1 VPVEPRPVLL
11 PPPVAAAPPAQPVP
25 VLSGPAAAALAR
37 TRETVFSAGPGHSS
51 EEKPVYILAM
61 IELKEA
67 GRPLRYADISA
78 RLAAKGYRFGPDSV
92 MGSLSG
98 FYSTPRGK
106 SLLNRVG
113 KGEYE
118 LRTNYEGEGA
128 VVQNP
133 AGGTAPAVALQSP
146 AQTPQMAH
154 VAAVTPPTFQG
165 SQRLTG
171 SNPLASMGNTN
182 PSSPSAASKFVPV
195 DVSEDGK
202 RRPFLYETAYE
213 VLREDGSAMYYKDIA
228 ARINAQGIPTTGDQV
243 LGALGGWYAHAGAD
257 YLERTG
263 PGRYRARPGK
273 LFVPAQG
280 TREINAVMIVNPTV
294 SPDPSSNVQIGQ
306 ASFNR
311 SFLHEMSLSKA
322 PFYQLAHEILREAKV
337 PMHYREIASV
347 LKASGRNVH
356 QDTIMGSLNGY
367 INTTAGKAQLQRV
380 GKGIYTLCEFV
391 HKDQRSAA
399 SVLAQQQL
407 SLAPPRLRIEDNVPP
422 PPPFQR
428 QQPLRPA
435 AIPPM
440 VVSAL
445 MPPPT
450 PPMMMAPA
458 GFREE
463 LLQGQR
469 KRSRSSEDEDAL
481 VEEEAGE
488 EATAVLSELE
498 GVRVR
503 RSAAAQEAV
512 AMELEENEEDEE
524 NEKLDDE
531 EVQEEEDEE
540 NLENDEELPVVEHV
554 MARPASFGHNNP
566 VLKRSRDEMPET
578 TPTFLDVYYLF
589 KEKVPGHAAGLTLK
603 DMSDLL
609 AQRGCLITT
618 QRLNSRL
625 SAYTSYRRKKNL
637 PQLFDRKQGKFT
649 LSVYGRKVMSD
660 HFIEADF
667 LRSVFSRGK

>member
-1 VPVEPRPVLL
+1 M
-11 PPPVAAAPPAQPVP
+11 
-25 VLSGPAAAALAR
+25 
-37 TRETVFSAGPGHSS
+37 
-51 EEKPVYILAM
+51 YILAM

-98 FYSTPRGK
+98 FYSTVRGK

-118 LRTNYEGEGA
+118 LRSNFERGSEPDVEQTSSPLRQHQQA
-128 VVQNP
+128 QQQQQQQLQLAQQRQVQEQYNMEQERE
-133 AGGTAPAVALQSP
+133 ARIQAPQVLQ
-146 AQTPQMAH
+146 Q
-154 VAAVTPPTFQG
+154 V
-165 SQRLTG
+165 SQRDRLTG
-171 SNPLASMGNTN
+171 SGERSLSASFESM
-182 PSSPSAASKFVPV
+182 SAASKFVPV

-273 LFVPAQG
+273 VFVPSTG
-280 TREINAVMIVNPTV
+280 TREINAVMIVNPPQ
-294 SPDPSSNVQIGQ
+294 SPDPTSNVQIGQ
-306 ASFNR
+306 ASFSR
-311 SFLHEMSLSKA
+311 AFLHEMSISKS
-322 PFYQLAHEILREAKV
+322 PFYQLAYEILREAKV

-391 HKDQRSAA
+391 HRDQRSFA
-399 SVLAQQQL
+399 SIQAQQFMQQKQL
-407 SLAPPRLRIEDNVPP
+407 QQQQMLQMRQSPGPP
-422 PPPFQR
+422 PPSILQVQAVRMMPSPPLVSFVA
-428 QQPLRPA
+428 QPPA
-435 AIPPM
+435 
-440 VVSAL
+440 
-445 MPPPT
+445 PT
-450 PPMMMAPA
+450 MLMAPSMSMSA
-458 GFREE
+458 PVLPRRDTVEV
-463 LLQGQR
+463 QR
-469 KRSRSSEDEDAL
+469 KRSRSESDDGGVAED
-481 VEEEAGE
+481 AGE
-488 EATAVLSELE
+488 EATAVLN
-498 GVRVR
+498 
-503 RSAAAQEAV
+503 
-512 AMELEENEEDEE
+512 ELEEAVTAAAAAAAAGEEDGEGSDPLE
-524 NEKLDDE
+524 GDAEGDDGG
-531 EVQEEEDEE
+531 DFG
-540 NLENDEELPVVEHV
+540 DEELLKDLSYHQPR
-554 MARPASFGHNNP
+554 A
-566 VLKRSRDEMPET
+566 LKRLAREDQPET
-578 TPTFLDVYYLF
+578 SPTFLDVYYLF
-589 KEKVPGHAAGLTLK
+589 KEKVPGHATGLTLK

-609 AQRGCLITT
+609 AARGTVITT

-660 HFIEADF
+660 QHIEADF